1 MFQTVLGNAVEPFVF
16 FYTHIYSIESFSG
29 NGRGARAKEWIENS
43 ITLLG
48 CEPDD
53 TFKYLGRL
61 LRRMLL
67 LGYDPT
73 MEHAVIKLVLV
84 KIVQCRSLL
93 IYADDK
99 LHIL

>member
-16 FYTHIYSIESFSG
+16 FYTHIYSIEPFSS
-29 NGRGARAKEWIENS
+29 NGCGAGAKERIENC
-43 ITLLG
+43 ITLFGREL
-48 CEPDD
+48 DD

-67 LGYDPT
+67 LGYDPA

-93 IYADDK
+93 VYADDE
-99 LHIL
+99 LNVL